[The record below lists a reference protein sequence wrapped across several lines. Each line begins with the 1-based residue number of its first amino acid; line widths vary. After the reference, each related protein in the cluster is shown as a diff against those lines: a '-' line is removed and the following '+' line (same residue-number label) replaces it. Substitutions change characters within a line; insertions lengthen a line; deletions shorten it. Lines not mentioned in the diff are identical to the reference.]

1 MRFSVKPSSVSDTV
15 TFSGTK
21 TDGAPVYLSA
31 SEVSALLASIK
42 FNPDNF
48 FSSTQRSFDV
58 SVKDDGGLESD
69 VATAQL
75 TLRDINDA
83 PIVSGGASNEIF
95 TEGGTGV
102 TFDKFGSLT
111 DPEGNNIQK
120 VLVSFSSGYSQGLDK
135 LSYIG
140 SSVSADFDEATGTLS
155 LTALDPEVG
164 LTASQFNV
172 VLADVNYLN
181 ASENPKILS
190 KKFIISA
197 TDVAGATGNSGVKE
211 VTVVPVND
219 APSVTSVTAGV
230 ESTTSLGG
238 QFVKGGSPVK
248 VAPNLR
254 LKDPDSTEFTS
265 AEVEVEASDTSPN
278 SSLSL
283 SNLGSS
289 LVSIYGL
296 NVSFNSNKTTVDISK
311 VSGTM
316 PRDVLE
322 STATGSAV

>member
-1 MRFSVKPSSVSDTV
+1 M
-15 TFSGTK
+15 
-21 TDGAPVYLSA
+21 
-31 SEVSALLASIK
+31 
-42 FNPDNF
+42 
-48 FSSTQRSFDV
+48 
-58 SVKDDGGLESD
+58 
-69 VATAQL
+69 
-75 TLRDINDA
+75 
-83 PIVSGGASNEIF
+83 
-95 TEGGTGV
+95 
-102 TFDKFGSLT
+102 
-111 DPEGNNIQK
+111 
-120 VLVSFSSGYSQGLDK
+120 
-135 LSYIG
+135 
-140 SSVSADFDEATGTLS
+140 
-155 LTALDPEVG
+155 
-164 LTASQFNV
+164 
-172 VLADVNYLN
+172 
-181 ASENPKILS
+181 SENPKILS

-219 APSVTSVTAGV
+219 AGSVTSVMAGV

-265 AEVEVEASDTSPN
+265 AKVEVEASDTSSN

-322 STATGSAV
+322 SLLREVQYENSGSELTGKTENIKVSASDSSGAASNVFTSEINLVDIHQLRFVMSVVLTVLVTTILQHNQLTQLKN